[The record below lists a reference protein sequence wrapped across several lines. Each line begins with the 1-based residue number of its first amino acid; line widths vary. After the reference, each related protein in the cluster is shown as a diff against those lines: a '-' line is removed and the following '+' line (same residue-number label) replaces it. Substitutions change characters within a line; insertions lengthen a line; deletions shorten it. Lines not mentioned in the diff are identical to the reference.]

1 MDDIIRMRN
10 IRGGGELDE
19 RDYKR
24 NDFISRK
31 ASQKG

>member
-10 IRGGGELDE
+10 IRGGELDE
-19 RDYKR
+19 RDFKR